1 MSFSAGPSALS
12 AAFTFPVF
20 RAPGRRRQ
28 DRLGC
33 DAAREPGP
41 GSRAR
46 RRARL
51 TSRLTSHLTS
61 RLTSRLTVWLSRGE
75 SAREAPRYVSPPD
88 VIRAPSPSDLSPAL
102 FLPRPTHDAVQLL
115 PRWFPQTSMMVKSS
129 HHHTPSFGLVSR
141 SHTLLRPC
149 SFAMKVICR
158 AILLARR
165 HLRVRNSGAAHMQVA
180 RHSLSRALT
189 PRPISDQ
196 HPPLASPARPWKVTP
211 KTESFQFEIWR
222 GIIKTSLFSSFRPIL
237 ADFTSDIHE

>member
-12 AAFTFPVF
+12 AAFSFPGF

-41 GSRAR
+41 GSAR

-165 HLRVRNSGAAHMQVA
+165 HLRVRNSGAAHMHVA
-180 RHSLSRALT
+180 RHSLSLPLSSTNIGPASAPRLT
-189 PRPISDQ
+189 CS
-196 HPPLASPARPWKVTP
+196 PLEVNP
-211 KTESFQFEIWR
+211 KTESF
-222 GIIKTSLFSSFRPIL
+222 PV
-237 ADFTSDIHE
+237 